1 MNALLK
7 LTLLSLPAL
16 LPLLF
21 AKQLEQNCDFSTATI
36 RALVILILAASLWI
50 SEAVPL
56 FVTSLLI
63 LFLAITWLTP
73 NLPGLDAG
81 SAPFLATF
89 FSDITLLFLSGFV
102 LSAAL
107 HKYQLDEQMARW
119 IIRRTGK
126 SYPRLLLGL
135 MLITAILSMF
145 LSNTATSTIE
155 SGRAALSLAEDEQQ
169 AVHKEF
175 QELVE
180 KLTAQDPPGDSD
192 EFPIL

>member
-1 MNALLK
+1 MNSLLK

-73 NLPGLDAG
+73 NLPGLEAG

-145 LSNTATSTIE
+145 LSNTATSAIE

>member
-1 MNALLK
+1 M
-7 LTLLSLPAL
+7 
-16 LPLLF
+16 
-21 AKQLEQNCDFSTATI
+21 
-36 RALVILILAASLWI
+36 ILILAASLWI

-73 NLPGLDAG
+73 NLPGLEAG

-119 IIRRTGK
+119 IIHRTGK

-175 QELVE
+175 QALVE